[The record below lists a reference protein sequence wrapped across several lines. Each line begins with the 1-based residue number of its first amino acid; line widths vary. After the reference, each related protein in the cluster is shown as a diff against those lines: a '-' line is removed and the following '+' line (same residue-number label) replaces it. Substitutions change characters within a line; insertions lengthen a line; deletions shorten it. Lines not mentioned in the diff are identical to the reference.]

1 MKKKLLI
8 LAAVLLL
15 VAGAFQAKRYYNNR
29 YVVSDHYYTRI
40 PLDEESTEDSWL
52 VDADGVKQAKGKEYR
67 LTAYND
73 RGEAR
78 EVTFTQSG
86 SAGDYY
92 APGTWLVLQ
101 TSPTLVVGVSTT
113 EEAQVPAAAREKI
126 LDQGTRL
133 P

>member
-1 MKKKLLI
+1 MNCTI
-8 LAAVLLL
+8 P
-15 VAGAFQAKRYYNNR
+15 GCRYYVTGNHEFWTGR
-29 YVVSDHYYTRI
+29 VDEVKLESGLVV
-40 PLDEESTEDSWL
+40 
-52 VDADGVKQAKGKEYR
+52 ADGVPQAPALEYQLR
-67 LTAYND
+67 AYND

-92 APGTWLVLQ
+92 DPGTWLALQ

-113 EEAQVPAAAREKI
+113 EEAQVPATAREKI